1 MIEKMKFLS
10 ITGPKND
17 IDRVA
22 NTYLSKYE
30 MHLENALSELSTVRD
45 LKPFVE
51 MNPYR
56 DLMSKSEELVKKIDK
71 DCSASH
77 KPMTPSEAADVIT
90 NAFSMLEDL
99 NLQKKQLKDTKT
111 HYKELLH
118 TIEPFRLLNYDIKK
132 IMNFKFIKF
141 RFGRISHEFYTKFSK
156 YVYENLNTVF
166 YECDSDEDYVW
177 GIYFVPATSSVKID
191 AIYSSLHFERIFIP
205 NEYDGT
211 PEEAYDA
218 ILKKIDEVTKQI
230 KEISIQIKNKIETVG
245 PELLLAHNTLE
256 TLTKNHDIRKVSACT
271 KERSIDRNNDNLV
284 FYIVC
289 GWMTVSDANAFLKE
303 IESDPNVYCISED
316 VQQDIG
322 TKPPTK
328 LKNPKI
334 FKPFEM
340 FIHMYGVPAYNEIDP
355 TLFVAITYSLIFGIM
370 FGDVGQGLCLV
381 IGGALFYK
389 FKKMNLGAIVSLA
402 GIFSTIF
409 GFMYGSI
416 FGYEDLIPHVWMK
429 PMDNIMSVLITA
441 IVFGAFLI
449 IVAMVMNIINA
460 IKAGDYARLFFDPNG
475 IAGLVFYGGVIA
487 CVALIFT
494 GNALPGSIVLTILFG
509 VPLLLIFFREPLE
522 RKLEKKSKLFPD
534 GKGMFLLTSVFEL
547 FEVLLSY
554 ASNTIS
560 FLRVGAFAL
569 SHAAMMGVVIMFAG
583 AEQGIGNIPIMI
595 IGNIVVAGMEGLIVG
610 IQVLRLEYYEMFSR
624 FYRGT
629 GKEFKPF
636 KNN

>member
-1 MIEKMKFLS
+1 MKFLS
-10 ITGPKND
+10 ITGPKSD

-71 DCSASH
+71 DCTVSQKS
-77 KPMTPSEAADVIT
+77 MTPSEAADVIT

-118 TIEPFRLLNYDIKK
+118 TIEPFRMLNYDINK
-132 IMNFKFIKF
+132 IMEFKFIKF

-177 GIYFVPATSSVKID
+177 GIYFVPATSSAKID

-211 PEEAYDA
+211 PEEAHNA
-218 ILKKIDEVTKQI
+218 IMKKIDEVTKQI
-230 KEISIQIKNKIETVG
+230 KEVSIQIKNKIETIG
-245 PELLLAHNTLE
+245 PELLLAHNTLL

-271 KERSIDRNNDNLV
+271 KDRSIDRQNENLV
-284 FYIVC
+284 FYIIC
-289 GWMTVSDANAFLKE
+289 GWMTQSDANAFLKE

-316 VQQDIG
+316 VQPDIG

-340 FIHMYGVPAYNEIDP
+340 FIRMYGVPAYNEIDP
-355 TLFVAITYSLIFGIM
+355 TLFVAITYS
-370 FGDVGQGLCLV
+370 
-381 IGGALFYK
+381 
-389 FKKMNLGAIVSLA
+389 
-402 GIFSTIF
+402 T
-409 GFMYGSI
+409 
-416 FGYEDLIPHVWMK
+416 
-429 PMDNIMSVLITA
+429 
-441 IVFGAFLI
+441 
-449 IVAMVMNIINA
+449 
-460 IKAGDYARLFFDPNG
+460 
-475 IAGLVFYGGVIA
+475 
-487 CVALIFT
+487 
-494 GNALPGSIVLTILFG
+494 
-509 VPLLLIFFREPLE
+509 
-522 RKLEKKSKLFPD
+522 
-534 GKGMFLLTSVFEL
+534 EL
-547 FEVLLSY
+547 DSE
-554 ASNTIS
+554 
-560 FLRVGAFAL
+560 
-569 SHAAMMGVVIMFAG
+569 
-583 AEQGIGNIPIMI
+583 
-595 IGNIVVAGMEGLIVG
+595 
-610 IQVLRLEYYEMFSR
+610 
-624 FYRGT
+624 
-629 GKEFKPF
+629 
-636 KNN
+636 